1 MARKKN
7 RKDRF
12 YVRIPARRAIL
23 PYDWSENVEATMKAK
38 LLILVA
44 LLAIV
49 CLLAWQPP
57 TQTSAL
63 PWLANDFRPTP

>member
-1 MARKKN
+1 M
-7 RKDRF
+7 DGM
-12 YVRIPARRAIL
+12 L
-23 PYDWSENVEATMKAK
+23 MKAK

-49 CLLAWQPP
+49 GLLAWQPP